1 MGRNL
6 VLNSGFNLGEPSD
19 FGALQQTHTSLNPR
33 LRQANMA
40 DVAARFRTSSK
51 DLPSAG
57 FHFKQATSSGGSVSK
72 GTSKSILSSTGP
84 YTAGYSNKH
93 AATYLQMTDDGTH
106 IYLGF
111 WKQNTQFTNQTLR
124 SLNCWRLSEPWNM
137 ASIDFSNNLNR
148 VGTGIPIAN
157 ASYGSVA
164 TNADGTKVILLN
176 NDGLFTY
183 EPENPYQVSNLVNTN
198 AAAASLN
205 GGPAQIGFSKAGRYF
220 WASEDGK
227 FKVFELSTPYD
238 VTNIDPDSP
247 TSQYTSSNTSTYGRL
262 RHGVMSENGELLIQ
276 HNNGFNGNFLDDI
289 VHWRLTTPYDVTTRV
304 FVNNWQFSGGSESFC
319 LKKDGTA
326 IFLVNGRPN
335 TSNDANL
342 YTKIMPTA
350 GY

>member
-72 GTSKSILSSTGP
+72 GTSKSILSSAGL
-84 YTAGYSNKH
+84 YLAGYSNRH
-93 AATYLQMTDDGTH
+93 AVTYLQMTDDGTH
-106 IYLGF
+106 IYLKF
-111 WKQNTQFTNQTLR
+111 WRNYSQFTNQVTNTLA
-124 SLNCWRLSEPWNM
+124 CWRLPEPWNM
-137 ASIDFSNNLNR
+137 ASIDFSNNLNLI
-148 VGTGIPIAN
+148 GTISMGG
-157 ASYGSVA
+157 SDHGSVA

-176 NDGLFTY
+176 GSGLFTY

-198 AAAASLN
+198 AGAASLN
-205 GGPAQIGFSKAGRYF
+205 GSPAQIGFSKAGRYF
-220 WASEDGK
+220 WASESGK

-238 VTNIDPDSP
+238 VTSIDPDSP
-247 TSQYTSSNTSTYGRL
+247 TSEYLSHSGSTYGSL

-276 HNNGFNGNFLDDI
+276 HNDGFNGNFLDDI
-289 VHWRLTTPYDVTTRV
+289 IHWRLTTPYDVTTRV
-304 FVNNWQFSGGSESFC
+304 FVNNWQFSGGNESFC

>member
-72 GTSKSILSSTGP
+72 GTSKSTISSTGT
-84 YTAGYSNKH
+84 YTAGYSNRH
-93 AATYLQMTDDGTH
+93 AAQYLQMSDDGTH
-106 IYLGF
+106 IYIGF
-111 WKQNTQFTNQTLR
+111 WKQTTQYTNNVLR
-124 SLNCWRLSEPWNM
+124 TLNCWRLPEPWNM
-137 ASIDFSNNLNR
+137 ASIDFSNDLNR
-148 VGTGIPIAN
+148 VGTGIPLAG
-157 ASYGSVA
+157 ASGGAVA
-164 TNADGTKVILLN
+164 TNADGTKVIVLN
-176 NDGLFTY
+176 GDGLLTY
-183 EPENPYQVSNLVNTN
+183 EPENPYQASNLVNTN
-198 AAAASLN
+198 ALGADVGA
-205 GGPAQIGFSKAGRYF
+205 PPQIGFSKAGRYF
-220 WASEDGK
+220 WASGPGK

-238 VTNIDPDSP
+238 VTGIDPDSP
-247 TSQYTSSNTSTYGRL
+247 TSEYVSHSGSTYGSL

-276 HNNGFNGNFLDDI
+276 HNDGFNGNFLDDI
-289 VHWRLTTPYDVTTRV
+289 IHWRLTTPYDVTTRV
-304 FVNNWQFSGGSESFC
+304 FVNNWQFSGGNESFC
-319 LKKDGTA
+319 LKKDGST